1 MLTSTHH
8 TLSPGMGVFRN
19 EWDRQVSKKMPCA
32 FKEQCDEV
40 LRSLKFVNQ
49 RTKTI
54 GDGYRGL

>member
-1 MLTSTHH
+1 
-8 TLSPGMGVFRN
+8 MGVFRN